1 MTCGLKKISHLVNN
15 EIDQIKKV
23 HNLSSHTFRQGLC
36 IQLGV
41 KYLNARNSMHLMV
54 RNVISLNTTTKSIII

>member
-15 EIDQIKKV
+15 EVYQIKKV
-23 HNLSSHTFRQGLC
+23 HKLLSHAFRQGLC

-41 KYLNARNSMHLMV
+41 KYLNVRNSMDPMV
-54 RNVISLNTTTKSIII
+54 RNGRYLNKTTKSIII